1 MDRETVSERFDSPDD
16 RKQYLENKRTEYT
29 DDDRE
34 LFGSDSDDD
43 RELFG
48 SDSDDDREL
57 FGSDSDDE
65 YENLKENSC
74 QTQCNIK
81 GMTIL
86 EKEIKE
92 IELEKLIEY
101 IKPRLV
107 NNQTMHFGDLP
118 SELNVLFKYG
128 NFNQMIANY
137 YKIGDGII
145 DHVDLERFEDKV
157 LICSLYGL
165 ELLTRNVYNR
175 VQALVFGLYLPCIL
189 ETWRYSCTG
198 RRSKVFFTKID
209 GTIHMEYLSGHLIIL
224 MERE

>member
-1 MDRETVSERFDSPDD
+1 MDKENITVSERFDSPDDVLVDERYSLHTTGLERHSPDD

-29 DDDRE
+29 DN
-34 LFGSDSDDD
+34 
-43 RELFG
+43 
-48 SDSDDDREL
+48 DREL

-118 SELNVLFKYG
+118 SELNILFKYG
-128 NFNQMIANY
+128 SFNQMIANY

-165 ELLTRNVYNR
+165 ELLTRNVYNG
-175 VQALVFGLYLPCIL
+175 VQALVFGLYLPCIP
-189 ETWRYSCTG
+189 ETWRYN
-198 RRSKVFFTKID
+198 
-209 GTIHMEYLSGHLIIL
+209 GTIHMGYLSAHLIIL